1 MGKETRYRLVSD
13 FGYGDKSWI
22 ERDLSE
28 DDALDALFE
37 RGYCNADITI
47 ERALDLKGD
56 SVYYLEID
64 DPDDKEDWDWTDS

>member
-1 MGKETRYRLVSD
+1 MEKKYRLVSD

-28 DDALDALFE
+28 EEALDALFE
-37 RGYCNADITI
+37 RGYCNADTTI
-47 ERALDLKGD
+47 EQALDLKGD

-64 DPDDKEDWDWTDS
+64 HPDDVEDWDWMDS